1 MKILIFGDVH
11 ANMFAVQYIKQKI
24 KHADGVWFLGDFVGR
39 GPHLHEVVQFWRE
52 FSTQSDM
59 WVIGN
64 HDAYV
69 WDLLTHEE
77 KSVFSNGKA
86 ATLDVHKEML
96 FEMDDQIRDLVVDS
110 RKNVRWFD
118 KTHYAIVHAS
128 PDDPLGV
135 RGESTYYYPE
145 NWTLVSITQLGLI
158 DPFSRLAHKKR
169 FKNAVLF
176 CGHTHVPMIAN
187 KPPGE
192 KKTKFMDFQYGV
204 PVRIPEGIT
213 VINPGSLG
221 NPRVSSNSYV
231 VLDMEKETVTF
242 QAFQL
247 SENCIRMLIM
257 DLNGIGFPADIKRS
271 FQKPANLIKVQ
282 AEYPELYQKIH
293 HRETQIG
300 GMLDR
305 FECG

>member
-1 MKILIFGDVH
+1 MKILVFGDVH
-11 ANMFAVQYIKQKI
+11 ANMFALQYLKQKI
-24 KHADGVWFLGDFVGR
+24 NHVDGIWFLGDFVGR
-39 GPHLHEVVQFWRE
+39 GPHLYDVVRFWRE

-77 KSVFSNGKA
+77 KSVFGIGKA
-86 ATLDVHKEML
+86 ATLDMHKEML
-96 FEMDDQIRDLVVDS
+96 SEMDDQIRDLVVAP

-118 KTHYAIVHAS
+118 ETHYAIVHAS

-135 RGESTYYYPE
+135 KGESTYYYPG
-145 NWTLVSITQLGLI
+145 NWTPVSITQSKLI
-158 DPFSRLAHKKR
+158 DPFSRLAHRKG

-192 KKTKFMDFQYGV
+192 KNVKFLDFQYGV
-204 PVRIPEGIT
+204 PVSIPEGIT

-221 NPRVSSNSYV
+221 NPRVGSNSYV
-231 VLDMEKETVTF
+231 VLDSEEETITF

-247 SENCIRMLIM
+247 SENCIKMLIM
-257 DLNGIGFPADIKRS
+257 DLNGIGFPSNVKSS
-271 FQKPANLIKVQ
+271 FQKPANIFKVQ

-293 HRETQIG
+293 QRETQIYETV
-300 GMLDR
+300 DR